1 MNQKVLFVDDEQN
14 VLQAYQRSLRKD
26 FQIDTALGGA
36 EGLVALARQGPYA
49 VIITDMRMPR
59 MDGVEFLAKAK
70 ELAPET
76 VRVMLTG
83 NADQQTAIEA
93 VNEGS
98 IFRFLNKPCPS
109 ETLAKTLVAALEQ
122 YRLVRAEKELLSK
135 TLNGSIQ
142 VLSDILS
149 LVNPT
154 AFGRAARVRRL
165 VKQIAST
172 MKVENAWQV
181 EIAAMLSQLGCITVP
196 QETLWRVYRN
206 QPLSADEIKMMQAH
220 PQIGHDL
227 LSHVPRL
234 EEVAEIIAYQNKLF
248 NGGGWPGDKRCG
260 DEIPIGARILK
271 LALDFDKL
279 AESCVGNFEALKE
292 IQSRLDY
299 GWYDPAVVQAL
310 EVALVNEI
318 HYETIQVKISELTPD
333 MILAE
338 DIISLKGMLLIT
350 KGQEVRRSLCVR
362 LQNFY
367 EANAITELIKVLV
380 PVRHSA
386 KSSGELAK
394 AAWPQ
399 QPLGQQESR
408 QGTSQ
413 RCDI

>member
-1 MNQKVLFVDDEQN
+1 MNQKILFVDDEQN

-36 EGLVALARQGPYA
+36 DGLVAVARHGPYA
-49 VIITDMRMPR
+49 AIISDMRMPG
-59 MDGVEFLAKAK
+59 MDGVEFLAKVK
-70 ELAPET
+70 ELAPES
-76 VRVMLTG
+76 VRIMLTG

-93 VNEGS
+93 VNEGN
-98 IFRFLNKPCPS
+98 IFRFLNKPCPP
-109 ETLAKTLVAALEQ
+109 ETLAKTLVAALHQ
-122 YRLVRAEKELLSK
+122 HRLVMAEKELLNK
-135 TLNGSIQ
+135 TLNGCIQ
-142 VLSDILS
+142 VLTDILS

-165 VKQIAST
+165 VKQIANT
-172 MKVENAWQV
+172 LRLEHAWQV

-206 QPLSADEIKMMQAH
+206 QPLSADEIRMMQAH

-234 EEVAEIIAYQNKLF
+234 EQVAEIIAYQNKLF
-248 NGGGWPGDKRCG
+248 NGGGYPNDKRCG
-260 DEIPIGARILK
+260 DEIPVGARILK

-292 IQSRLDY
+292 IQSRLSY
-299 GWYDPAVVQAL
+299 GWYDPKLVEAL
-310 EVALVNEI
+310 EAALLNEI
-318 HYETIQVKISELTPD
+318 NYETMQVKISELTPD

-350 KGQEVRRSLCVR
+350 KGQEVRNSLCLR

-380 PVRHSA
+380 PVKHPA
-386 KSSGELAK
+386 KSHDELAK
-394 AAWPQ
+394 SAWPN
-399 QPLGQQESR
+399 QPPG
-408 QGTSQ
+408 
-413 RCDI
+413 